1 MNRRGFTLIELL
13 IGLILTSVV
22 ALSIYQVLINNQR
35 VHRVQT
41 ERVALNAT
49 LRAAVSILPA
59 ELREMNASD
68 TAASDIAAM
77 SASSITY
84 KAMRT
89 MNFVC
94 APPTDAGT
102 SGTVIVARMPSFG
115 LRALDAGR
123 DSVVIFAEA
132 DPGMRGDNHW
142 VHANVSAISMGTA
155 CTGGAASIT
164 LTLDGVSP
172 NGGLANVTEGAPV
185 RGFEM
190 LQVLTYTDGL
200 GDVWMGARQLTKG
213 GGWST
218 TQPLLG
224 PLQAS
229 GIQFSYFDTTG
240 TATAT
245 PANVARIGITVVGLT
260 REPVR
265 AGGTLTR
272 VADTLTTHVALRNNA
287 RN

>member
-13 IGLILTSVV
+13 IGLVLTSVV
-22 ALSIYQVLINNQR
+22 ALSIYQVLVNNQR

-41 ERVALNAT
+41 ERIDLNAT
-49 LRAAVSILPA
+49 LRAAVSIIPA

-68 TAASDIAAM
+68 TADSDIAAM

-94 APPTDAGT
+94 APPTSSGT
-102 SGTVIVARMPSFG
+102 SGSVVVARSPSFG
-115 LRALDAGR
+115 VRGLRVAR

-132 DPGMRGDNHW
+132 DANMRGDNHW
-142 VHANVSAISMGTA
+142 IHANVSGISAGTA
-155 CTGGAASIT
+155 CTGGGASIT

-172 NGGLANVTEGAPV
+172 SGGLADVHVGAPV

-190 LQVLTYTDGL
+190 LQILTYADGL
-200 GDVWMGARQLTKG
+200 GDVWMGARQFVKG

-224 PLQAS
+224 PLQVS
-229 GIQFSYFDTTG
+229 GIQFSFFDTLG
-240 TATAT
+240 VATST
-245 PANVARIGITVVGLT
+245 PANVARIGITAIGLT
-260 REPVR
+260 TEPVR
-265 AGGTLTR
+265 AGGTLAR
-272 VADTLTTHVALRNNA
+272 VSDTLTTHVALRNNA
-287 RN
+287 R

>member
-1 MNRRGFTLIELL
+1 MNRNGFTLIELL
-13 IGLILTSVV
+13 IGLILTSAV
-22 ALSIYQVLINNQR
+22 ALSIYQVLVNNQR

-41 ERVALNAT
+41 ERVDLNAT
-49 LRAAVSILPA
+49 LRAAVAILPA

-68 TAASDIAAM
+68 TADSDIAAM
-77 SASSITY
+77 SAGSITY

-102 SGTVIVARMPSFG
+102 SGTVIVARTPSFG
-115 LRALDAGR
+115 LRALNVGR

-132 DPGMRGDNHW
+132 APDVRGDNHW
-142 VHANVSAISMGTA
+142 VHANVSGISFGAA
-155 CTGGAASIT
+155 CTDGSASLT

-172 NGGLANVTEGAPV
+172 SGGLAEVGEGAPL
-185 RGFEM
+185 RGYEM
-190 LQVLTYTDGL
+190 LQILTYTDGL
-200 GDVWMGARQLTKG
+200 GDVWMGARQFTK

-224 PLQAS
+224 PLQVS
-229 GIQFSYFDTTG
+229 GIQFRFFDRTG
-240 TATAT
+240 AVTST
-245 PANVARIGITVVGLT
+245 PANVARIGITAVGLT

-272 VADTLTTHVALRNNA
+272 VADTLTTHVALRNNV
-287 RN
+287 RP